1 MTPLFAEPT
10 VAGSL
15 FVELTTT
22 ARTRPEPGEPAGAF
36 ARRLA
41 EAVDATCEADE
52 VKHGDPAGDGA
63 IWKSLSE
70 PARAWVNRTLMAIDK
85 GDPVGAVP
93 GFIAVPPTPAARP
106 VELELNGKRAA
117 KKALKQAAA
126 PVVPDAYVCIP
137 SAWLDVLDALPGVN
151 AHRLMLRLLRAASEQ
166 KTETVVVSHGLGGTS
181 RGSRLA
187 SLRQLEQAGLIVLE
201 VGGP

>member
-93 GFIAVPPTPAARP
+93 GFIAVPPTPAARA

-137 SAWLDVLDALPGVN
+137 SAWLDVAGRAAGCECTSANVALAAGGVGAENRDGRRVAWARGDEPGLTPGV
-151 AHRLMLRLLRAASEQ
+151 AA
-166 KTETVVVSHGLGGTS
+166 
-181 RGSRLA
+181 A
-187 SLRQLEQAGLIVLE
+187 A
-201 VGGP
+201 